1 MDWKGRRVVI
11 VGAGR
16 QGIAT
21 AAYLAAHGAR
31 VTLTDA
37 RPAEQLQAARQQLR
51 ALDIEWRLGG
61 HPTEM
66 LDGADLLILSGGVPS
81 ELPLVQDAQARG
93 MQISNDSQIFLELA
107 PCKVIG
113 ITGSAGKTTTTTLVG
128 RMLKAMEG
136 KHIRRSWLG
145 GNIGNPLI
153 ADVDEVAAE
162 DLAVME
168 LSSFQ
173 LEWMTR
179 APHVAAILNIAP
191 NHLDRHITMEAYV
204 AAKARILDF
213 QTADGI
219 AILNREDPG
228 AWALARRVRGRLWT
242 FGRAAL
248 PQGQL
253 GAFVR
258 DDAIWLRDENG
269 ERAILPLTEIELIGD
284 HNLLNVLA
292 AVAIAASAGAPA
304 EAMLAGV
311 SGFRGAPH
319 RLEWVRSLNGVD
331 WYNDSIATAPQ
342 RAEAAL
348 RSFERPI
355 VLLLGGR
362 DKGLPWEDLAQL
374 AAQKSRHVV
383 FFGEAAGMLA
393 EVFKRVTPKL
403 PSTSAPDL
411 EAAVRAAALIAQP
424 GNLVLLSPGCTSFDE
439 FVDFEERGEGFRLLV
454 NEL

>member
-1 MDWKGRRVVI
+1 MI

-21 AAYLAAHGAR
+21 AAYLAAHGAQ

-37 RPAEQLQAARQQLR
+37 RPAEQLPAARQQLSS
-51 ALDIEWRLGG
+51 LDLEWRLGG

-81 ELPLVQDAQARG
+81 DLPLVKDALARG
-93 MQISNDSQIFLELA
+93 IPVSNDSQIFLEFA

-128 RMLKAMEG
+128 RMLKAMQG
-136 KHIRRSWLG
+136 NHIRRAWVG

-153 ADVDEVAAE
+153 ADVDEMSAN
-162 DLAVME
+162 DMAVME

-173 LEWMTR
+173 LEWMTG
-179 APHVAAILNIAP
+179 APHIAAILNIAP
-191 NHLDRHITMEAYV
+191 NHLDRHGTMQSYV
-204 AAKARILDF
+204 AAKARILDY
-213 QTADGI
+213 QTADDI

-228 AWALARRVRGRLWT
+228 TWALAGRVRGALRT
-242 FGRAAL
+242 FGRGDL
-248 PQGQL
+248 PKIQL
-253 GAFVR
+253 GAFLR
-258 DDAIWLRDENG
+258 GDAIWLRDENG
-269 ERAILPLTEIELIGD
+269 ERAILPQAEIDLIGE
-284 HNLLNVLA
+284 HNVLNVLA
-292 AVAIAASAGAPA
+292 AVAIAAAAGAPA
-304 EAMLAGV
+304 KVMQASV
-311 SGFRGAPH
+311 RGFRGAPH

-362 DKGLPWEDLAQL
+362 DKGLPWEDLAVL
-374 AAQKSRHVV
+374 AQQSARQVIL
-383 FFGEAAGMLA
+383 FGEAADMLSGIFQRQA
-393 EVFKRVTPKL
+393 PQL
-403 PSTSAPDL
+403 PRTLAPNL
-411 EAAVRAAALIAQP
+411 AAAVQGAAAAAQP
-424 GNLVLLSPGCTSFDE
+424 GDLVLLSPGGTSFDE
-439 FVDFEERGEGFRLLV
+439 FVDFEARGESFRLLV